1 MRTLVALLAAAL
13 LLGACGGS
21 KPSLDKLERNAV
33 VLAFGDSL
41 TFGTGAAKDE
51 SYPAVL
57 ERDTGLQVVNAG
69 VPGEISADGLARLP
83 EALEE
88 AQPKLLILC
97 HGGNDFLRKM
107 DDATAAGNIRAM
119 IQLARSRG
127 VPVVLLGTPK
137 PGLPPSVPKFY
148 GDIAREMRVPY
159 EDAVLRDVLLDN
171 AFKSDMVHPNGKGYA
186 RIAAAIEKLLKKAG
200 AI

>member
-21 KPSLDKLERNAV
+21 KPSLDKLER
-33 VLAFGDSL
+33 
-41 TFGTGAAKDE
+41 
-51 SYPAVL
+51 
-57 ERDTGLQVVNAG
+57 DTGLQVVNSG

-107 DDATAAGNIRAM
+107 DDATAAANIRAM

-127 VPVVLLGTPK
+127 APVVLLGTPK

-171 AFKSDMVHPNGKGYA
+171 ASKSDMVHPNGKGYA